1 MSFGARCLYHVLRGY
16 LRFDNL
22 NNGKDLYRPYRKAA
36 EDLGTK
42 SKTSVQRWYRE
53 LEHYG
58 FIVMTEPGSLIL
70 EALQPVLDHRPE
82 VHPYTPGSWG
92 PAAANALTGEHG
104 WLLGQTE

>member
-58 FIVMTEPGSLIL
+58 FIVMTTPPCLGPPNAER
-70 EALQPVLDHRPE
+70 LDK
-82 VHPYTPGSWG
+82 S
-92 PAAANALTGEHG
+92 AAAAASSGSRP
-104 WLLGQTE
+104 